1 MSSFRRGLNSLRSCV
16 PTSLRSLAS
25 CGLVCNS
32 AALVCSIMLMMTGSN
47 IALPPLVSTSSRAVA
62 MAAGVGCCAS
72 ATPANNWQTSTI
84 GANRARDLGFMVDP
98 SCFVSRPLDDA
109 PAFRSGDHGRMGEPD
124 EKPVFNHPRNSRQPF
139 AERARIGNPLQG
151 GIEDE
156 MAAVRDESM
165 AGLVAAQR
173 DRPGAAGGDSGGFD
187 RAFGRR

>member
-1 MSSFRRGLNSLRSCV
+1 
-16 PTSLRSLAS
+16 
-25 CGLVCNS
+25 
-32 AALVCSIMLMMTGSN
+32 MLTMTGSN
-47 IALPPLVSTSSRAVA
+47 IALPPLISTSSRAVA
-62 MAAGVGCCAS
+62 IAFGVGAGCCAS
-72 ATPANNWQTSTI
+72 ARPANNWHANIT
-84 GANRARDLGFMVDP
+84 GASRMRDLAFMIDP

-109 PAFRSGDHGRMGEPD
+109 PTFRSGDHGRMREPD